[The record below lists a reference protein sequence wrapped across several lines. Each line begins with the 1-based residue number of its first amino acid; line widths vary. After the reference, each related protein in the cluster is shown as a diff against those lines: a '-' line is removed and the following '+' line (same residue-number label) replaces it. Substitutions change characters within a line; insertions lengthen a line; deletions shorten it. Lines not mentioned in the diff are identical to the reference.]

1 MRDDVRDHVRDDVR
15 DEICETLCLQAFRPS
30 NVRDGEIYKN
40 VAKIANKLVQILY
53 QMFKTRTIKLSIY
66 SQGWERFIPNEGT
79 FHSQRGNKRQIYD
92 LMYICFFVFP
102 FLYLRIF
109 MPCLK
114 CDNLIP
120 FTSYIDC
127 GFSTVDGNSMP
138 DDSTSSTI

>member
-1 MRDDVRDHVRDDVR
+1 MRDHVRDDVR

-92 LMYICFFVFP
+92 LMYICFFCFPVFV
-102 FLYLRIF
+102 LEDIYA
-109 MPCLK
+109 MLK
-114 CDNLIP
+114 
-120 FTSYIDC
+120 
-127 GFSTVDGNSMP
+127 MR
-138 DDSTSSTI
+138 